1 VYVVTRKDAAMVPA
15 RAALGASMLYHG
27 LSKLRGDG
35 LAQTA
40 GFFEQLGIRPART
53 WATAAGAA
61 EVLAGATAIAG
72 FATRIGALAVIAT
85 QAVAIAKVHRGKGFD
100 VVSGGWEYNVA
111 LIAIAAGLLLAGP
124 GAVSAHEVVERRVK
138 RRKPWQMFAPARS
151 RAFEAVMAV
160 K

>member
-1 VYVVTRKDAAMVPA
+1 VYRVTKKDAAMVPA

-27 LSKLRGDG
+27 ASKLSGDG
-35 LAQTA
+35 LTQTA
-40 GFFEQLGIRPART
+40 GFFESLGIRPGRT
-53 WATAAGAA
+53 WAKLAGGA
-61 EVLAGATAIAG
+61 EVLAGATAILG

-124 GAVSAHEVVERRVK
+124 GAVSTHEVVERRVQ
-138 RRKPWQMFAPARS
+138 RRQPWQLFKPARS
-151 RAFEAVMAV
+151 RAFAAAMAL